1 MFDLKSGEISLYSLP
16 GREEALKLDLY
27 EELKKGGHYYD
38 IPELGRQRTQELRPL
53 THDMR
58 NR

>member
-1 MFDLKSGEISLYSLP
+1 LKSGEISLYRLP

-38 IPELGRQRTQELRPL
+38 IPELGRQRTQELMPL